1 MQGETFFTVSSRTTA
16 AHLNGLV
23 RSSWKPGPTNH
34 EVIMSA
40 AFDQQFGQF
49 EFGLAS
55 QFQAF
60 DKERLRLGDLLE
72 RLITI
77 VKDLVAQLD
86 LSKLSDEQKQAIL
99 KAIEGGYN
107 TYIRPLDIP
116 YIPNVVEPWVDEIVF
131 NALMQASKKL
141 LGVE

>member
-1 MQGETFFTVSSRTTA
+1 
-16 AHLNGLV
+16 
-23 RSSWKPGPTNH
+23 
-34 EVIMSA
+34 MSA

-55 QFQAF
+55 SFQSF

-77 VKDLVAQLD
+77 VKDLVSQLG
-86 LSKLSDEQKQAIL
+86 LRNLTDEQKQAIL
-99 KAIEGGYN
+99 KAIEAGYR
-107 TYIRPLDIP
+107 TYIAPLDIP
-116 YIPNVVEPWVDEIVF
+116 YVPNIVEPWLDEVVLQ
-131 NALMQASKKL
+131 ALLNASKKL

>member
-1 MQGETFFTVSSRTTA
+1 
-16 AHLNGLV
+16 
-23 RSSWKPGPTNH
+23 
-34 EVIMSA
+34 MSA

-49 EFGLAS
+49 EFSLSS

-77 VKDLVAQLD
+77 VKELISQLD

-99 KAIEGGYN
+99 KAIETGYN

-116 YIPNVVEPWVDEIVF
+116 YVPNIVEPWLDEVVF
-131 NALMQASKKL
+131 KALMEASKKL

>member
-1 MQGETFFTVSSRTTA
+1 MT
-16 AHLNGLV
+16 
-23 RSSWKPGPTNH
+23 
-34 EVIMSA
+34 A

-55 QFQAF
+55 SFQSF

-77 VKDLVAQLD
+77 VKDLVSQLD
-86 LSKLSDEQKQAIL
+86 LRNLSDEQKQAIL
-99 KAIEGGYN
+99 KAIEDGYK
-107 TYIRPLDIP
+107 TYIAPLDIP
-116 YIPNVVEPWVDEIVF
+116 YVPNLVEPWLDEVVLQ
-131 NALMQASKKL
+131 ALLNASKKL

>member
-1 MQGETFFTVSSRTTA
+1 
-16 AHLNGLV
+16 
-23 RSSWKPGPTNH
+23 
-34 EVIMSA
+34 MSA

-55 QFQAF
+55 SFQSF

-77 VKDLVAQLD
+77 VKDLVSQLD
-86 LSKLSDEQKQAIL
+86 LRNLTDEQKQAIL
-99 KAIEGGYN
+99 KAIEVGYR
-107 TYIRPLDIP
+107 TYIAPLDIP
-116 YIPNVVEPWVDEIVF
+116 YVPNIVEPWLDEVVLQ
-131 NALMQASKKL
+131 ALLNASKKL

>member
-1 MQGETFFTVSSRTTA
+1 
-16 AHLNGLV
+16 
-23 RSSWKPGPTNH
+23 
-34 EVIMSA
+34 MSA

-49 EFGLAS
+49 EFGLSS

-77 VKDLVAQLD
+77 VKELVSQLD
-86 LSKLSDEQKQAIL
+86 LSKLSEEQKQAIL
-99 KAIEGGYN
+99 KAIETGYN

-116 YIPNVVEPWVDEIVF
+116 YVPNIVEPWLDEVVF
-131 NALMQASKKL
+131 KALMEASKKL

>member
-1 MQGETFFTVSSRTTA
+1 
-16 AHLNGLV
+16 
-23 RSSWKPGPTNH
+23 
-34 EVIMSA
+34 MSA

-55 QFQAF
+55 SFQSF

-77 VKDLVAQLD
+77 VKDLVSQLD
-86 LSKLSDEQKQAIL
+86 LRNLTDEQKQAIL
-99 KAIEGGYN
+99 KSIEVGYK
-107 TYIRPLDIP
+107 TYIAPLDIP
-116 YIPNVVEPWVDEIVF
+116 YVPNIVEPWLDEVVLQ
-131 NALMQASKKL
+131 ALLNASKKL

>member
-1 MQGETFFTVSSRTTA
+1 
-16 AHLNGLV
+16 
-23 RSSWKPGPTNH
+23 
-34 EVIMSA
+34 MSA

-49 EFGLAS
+49 EFGLSS

-77 VKDLVAQLD
+77 VKELISQLD

-99 KAIEGGYN
+99 KAIETGYN

-116 YIPNVVEPWVDEIVF
+116 YVPNIVEPWLDEVVF
-131 NALMQASKKL
+131 KALMEASKKL

>member
-1 MQGETFFTVSSRTTA
+1 MLT
-16 AHLNGLV
+16 
-23 RSSWKPGPTNH
+23 
-34 EVIMSA
+34 

-49 EFGLAS
+49 EFGLSS

-86 LSKLSDEQKQAIL
+86 LSKLSDKQKQEIL
-99 KAIEGGYN
+99 KAIESGYN